1 VNEVNASELNHF
13 LVRRRAWQGL
23 VLLTAAG
30 LFLGVSVA
38 TGAPSRYCAESGDYC
53 TFVKPLK
60 KTYVL
65 AVETFVDFRKVRI
78 CVRKE
83 GGRSSRCAGFSMTPV
98 AVSGVGM
105 FGVYADTPSVE
116 FPSRTAGRYLVTFFA
131 QGVRLGP
138 ALSVRLFKEA

>member
-1 VNEVNASELNHF
+1 MNANELSHP
-13 LVRRRAWQGL
+13 LVGRCAWQGL

-30 LFLGVSVA
+30 LLLGVSVA

-60 KTYVL
+60 KTSVL
-65 AVETFVDFRKVRI
+65 AVESFVDFRKVRI
-78 CVRKE
+78 CVRKD
-83 GGRSSRCAGFSMTPV
+83 GGRSSRCASFSMTPV
-98 AVSGVGM
+98 AVSGVEM
-105 FGVYADTPSVE
+105 FGVYADMPSVE
-116 FPSRTAGRYLVTFFA
+116 FPSKTAGRYLVTFYA